1 MGRTYDV
8 AEKIVWG
15 DLCPRLDSI
24 SGDYDL
30 FAEFHVGPDDNIA
43 DLIAK
48 HFNSVPG
55 VKDTNGQIAAPAM
68 WKGSYFPFLLSEKTA
83 RRVWVLGPSPGLL

>member
-1 MGRTYDV
+1 MRKILVFIKCEMGRTYDV

-48 HFNSVPG
+48 HFHSVPG
-55 VKDTNGQIAAPAM
+55 VKDTNTVICFNTFTRDRGV
-68 WKGSYFPFLLSEKTA
+68 KDTNG
-83 RRVWVLGPSPGLL
+83 